1 MALPSSGEISV
12 GMLNFEIMSGDGTTT
27 ATSEVATSN
36 NQCGNDLLALSFQ
49 YSSTADTEG
58 STSRANLL
66 AEPYGMNEFYSYQYN
81 SCVLVGT
88 EITMV
93 DRSIKF
99 VEDLLIDDEVLS
111 VIIPEMTQENHNTFS
126 TENLNL
132 FSQHGSFIKTLVF
145 DFNSTHWVINKK
157 YKSTGKHAVFAWKDK
172 IKRFEWW
179 QTQDLEIGDK
189 LVTQDLKLEE
199 VTSMEELDGDFE
211 IVRIGLR
218 DTYTYFANG
227 YLCHQ

>member
-27 ATSEVATSN
+27 TTSEVATSN
-36 NQCGNDLLALSFQ
+36 DQCGNDLLALSFQ

-179 QTQDLEIGDK
+179 QTQDIEIGDK
-189 LVTQDLKLEE
+189 LVTQDLKL
-199 VTSMEELDGDFE
+199 
-211 IVRIGLR
+211 
-218 DTYTYFANG
+218 
-227 YLCHQ
+227 

>member
-27 ATSEVATSN
+27 TTSEVATSN
-36 NQCGNDLLALSFQ
+36 DQCGNDLLALSFQ

-179 QTQDLEIGDK
+179 QTQDLEI
-189 LVTQDLKLEE
+189 
-199 VTSMEELDGDFE
+199 
-211 IVRIGLR
+211 
-218 DTYTYFANG
+218 
-227 YLCHQ
+227 

>member
-27 ATSEVATSN
+27 TTSEVATSN
-36 NQCGNDLLALSFQ
+36 DQCGNDLLALSFQ

-58 STSRANLL
+58 STNRTNLL

-111 VIIPEMTQENHNTFS
+111 VIIPEMTQ
-126 TENLNL
+126 
-132 FSQHGSFIKTLVF
+132 
-145 DFNSTHWVINKK
+145 
-157 YKSTGKHAVFAWKDK
+157 
-172 IKRFEWW
+172 
-179 QTQDLEIGDK
+179 
-189 LVTQDLKLEE
+189 
-199 VTSMEELDGDFE
+199 
-211 IVRIGLR
+211 
-218 DTYTYFANG
+218 
-227 YLCHQ
+227 

>member
-1 MALPSSGEISV
+1 VALPSSGEISV

-27 ATSEVATSN
+27 QTSEVATSN
-36 NQCGNDLLALSFQ
+36 DQSDNDIVSLAGV
-49 YSSTADTEG
+49 YSDQAAGEG

-66 AEPYGMNEFYSYQYN
+66 AAPYGMDEFYSYTFN

-93 DRSIKF
+93 DRSVKF

-111 VIIPEMTQENHNTFS
+111 MEFPEMTDENYKNFS
-126 TENLNL
+126 TETIDL
-132 FSQHGSFIKTLVF
+132 SIQRGAYVKTVIF
-145 DFNSTHWVINKK
+145 DFLSRYWLINEKLK
-157 YKSTGKHAVFAWKDK
+157 CTESHPIFAWKDK
-172 IKRFEWW
+172 LQTFEWW
-179 QTQDLEIGDK
+179 QANDLEIGDK

-199 VTSMEELDGDFE
+199 IATMEQLDGDFE
-211 IVRIGLR
+211 IVSLGLR
-218 DTYTYFANG
+218 DTHTYFASG